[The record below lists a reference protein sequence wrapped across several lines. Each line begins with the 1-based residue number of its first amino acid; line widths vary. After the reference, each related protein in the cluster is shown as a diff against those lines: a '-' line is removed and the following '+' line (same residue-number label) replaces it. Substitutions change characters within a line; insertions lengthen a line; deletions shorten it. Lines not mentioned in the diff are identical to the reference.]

1 MFQCDCC
8 NYSTPNKRSFEK
20 HLSTKKHEK
29 NIEKQN
35 KETKQAETYTDPI
48 THTQT
53 EKEPKKTPSMIS
65 EAHVKPC
72 IQEEIMNK
80 ANQLKMQVEE
90 IKRTSQDVNDIRD
103 KIFNF
108 SEFIVDIMNKSR

>member
-1 MFQCDCC
+1 MFHCDCC

-29 NIEKQN
+29 NIDKKNKAASDETTFEVKVTPEIKEEKV
-35 KETKQAETYTDPI
+35 KEV
-48 THTQT
+48 
-53 EKEPKKTPSMIS
+53 KEP
-65 EAHVKPC
+65 VNV
-72 IQEEIMNK
+72 QEIMSK
-80 ANQLKMQVEE
+80 ANQLKMQMEE

-108 SEFIVDIMNKSR
+108 SEFIMDVMNKTR

>member
-1 MFQCDCC
+1 MFHCDCC

-29 NIEKQN
+29 NIDKKNKAVSDEAENHVIPEETEVHVKEEKV
-35 KETKQAETYTDPI
+35 KEV
-48 THTQT
+48 
-53 EKEPKKTPSMIS
+53 KEP
-65 EAHVKPC
+65 VNVNV
-72 IQEEIMNK
+72 QEIMSK
-80 ANQLKMQVEE
+80 ANQLKMQMEE

-108 SEFIVDIMNKSR
+108 SEFIMDVMNKTR